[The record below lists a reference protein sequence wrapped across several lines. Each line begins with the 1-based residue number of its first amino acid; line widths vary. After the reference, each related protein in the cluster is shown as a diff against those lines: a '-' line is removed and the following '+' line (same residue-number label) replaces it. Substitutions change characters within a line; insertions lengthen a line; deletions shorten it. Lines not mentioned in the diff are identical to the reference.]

1 MAEVYTMPVRPV
13 DTDSFDHKVAW
24 LVQTHGFDARAGRVV
39 MLYEASANCT
49 MTVQS
54 FKEEFAAWSELLPQ
68 MGKKGP
74 IAPKLILATDR
85 WSRSAKRLSIAGIR
99 MHPAENFPVYAEAG
113 QVFKNTYRRPVH
125 EPAEGADLQPFLDFL
140 ERFLPAETER
150 NFWLDWMAHK
160 WLYPAIPG
168 SSPWFVADSDG
179 GPLQGKYGTG
189 RGFMARVLHKLY
201 GEAYCKAED
210 FDILT
215 GTSAQAVY
223 TDWQANNLLVT
234 VDEAHASP
242 TAHRKG
248 EKRSVYTA
256 LKHVLDPAP
265 KRRTF
270 KVKGLPAFDGMSFCS
285 VAVATNHVN
294 AAAIP
299 ANDRRVTV
307 LRNGREMTP
316 DEAKA
321 MDAWI
326 NAPGSMAALVE
337 YLESSDLSKF
347 DMFTPMKT
355 AAKDEMAD
363 LAKNDVEH
371 ALADFAADDDR
382 GLVFPKMFLERAVL
396 ENLSGGNERDG
407 GNANAWR
414 GQLAGAFDEHCAV
427 VKLDS
432 GDKARIRVSK
442 QRYILYAFRSRM
454 AAAQLLNVTERKEQT
469 EKWYPVDDIQTVLRE
484 VKTVDTDGTDTVD
497 S

>member
-1 MAEVYTMPVRPV
+1 MKQIIRPMPAKPGSNAPLAE
-13 DTDSFDHKVAW
+13 KAKW
-24 LVQTHGFDARAGRVV
+24 LLMTHGYDARANKVV
-39 MLYEASANCT
+39 ILYEASAHCG
-49 MTVQS
+49 MTLEAFKTLYMSWWEEEPRQS
-54 FKEEFAAWSELLPQ
+54 GKPVRVFATSVWLLHERR
-68 MGKKGP
+68 
-74 IAPKLILATDR
+74 IE
-85 WSRSAKRLSIAGIR
+85 IAGTR
-99 MHPAENFPVYAEAG
+99 MRPDKPFPAYSDGNE
-113 QVFKNTYRRPVH
+113 VFKNTYRQPVH
-125 EPAEGADLQPFLDFL
+125 IDDGTGEVDTFLTFMAVFMPD
-140 ERFLPAETER
+140 EIDR
-150 NFWLDWMAHK
+150 NWLLDHMAHK
-160 WLYPAIPG
+160 LLKPWIPG
-168 SSPWFVADSDG
+168 CGIFFVADADG
-179 GPLQGKYGTG
+179 GPLEGKFGTG
-189 RGFMARVLHKLY
+189 RGMLARIAAKLY
-201 GEAYCKAED
+201 GEDYCRAED

-316 DEAKA
+316 AEAKA

-396 ENLSGGNERDG
+396 EYLSGGNERDG